1 MKFTRLIALAAI
13 CALPQHQPAAGA
25 EMLVKAPP
33 KEKKKDIKTPEFDWT
48 GFYFGGHIGY
58 AAASSKWS
66 ASLLGGPEPAVSGV
80 IDMFNSYDA
89 FKGTGSFFHGLQGG
103 YNVMLPSRV
112 VVGVE
117 ADVSPPNTIA
127 GNQTFATPL
136 VGEANYSDTLL
147 LSGTARA
154 RVGYAFDRWMAY
166 GTGGFAWAY
175 DSLTRTQSV
184 GTPSGGSASG
194 GTSEG
199 AFLWR
204 LGWAAGAGVEVP
216 VAGGWTAKIEY
227 LLSDY
232 GAKSVVFPAG
242 AQRFDSDLTMQSVKL
257 GMNYQLGADLGK
269 SDVFSKGPSPL
280 DLDNFSLHGQ
290 TTFVGQYALPFNSP
304 YVGQHSLYANS
315 GRETWDVDFF
325 IGIRPWQG
333 AELWINPEIDQGF
346 GLSGV
351 FGVAGFPSAEAYKVG
366 SSYPYARLPRMFF
379 RQTIDLGGETEK
391 VEGGANQFAG
401 SQTSDRLVIT
411 VGKLSVVDIFDT
423 NKYAHDP
430 RSDFLNWVVVDT
442 GAFDYAADAW
452 AFTYGGAAEW
462 YQDKWTFR
470 VGVFDAPAVPN
481 STDLD
486 PTFRQFQLDG
496 EIERRYELWDQ
507 PGKIAVTG
515 YLTRARMGN
524 FNDAIAQ
531 AQFTGTT
538 ADITAVRT
546 YTSKTGIAAN
556 LEQQIIPNVG
566 VFARAGWTRG
576 LLEAD
581 AFTDADRSLSGGAS
595 LSGKLWGRPD
605 DTFGIAGIYNVI
617 TQAHEEYFDFGGLT
631 ALLGDGQ
638 LPHPGP
644 EQIIEAYYGFPI
656 DAWRVTAD
664 YQFIVNP
671 AYNRDRGP
679 VSVVAAR
686 LHTQF

>member
-1 MKFTRLIALAAI
+1 MKVGRFIILAAI

-25 EMLVKAPP
+25 EIFVKAPP
-33 KEKKKDIKTPEFDWT
+33 KEKKKDAKASEFDWT
-48 GFYFGGHIGY
+48 GFYFGGHVGY
-58 AAASSKWS
+58 VTASSRFS
-66 ASLLGGPEPAVSGV
+66 ASLLGGPEPAVNGIV
-80 IDMFNSYDA
+80 DMFNSYDA
-89 FKGTGSFFHGLQGG
+89 FKGTGSYFHGLQGG
-103 YNVMLPSRV
+103 YNVMLPSHV
-112 VVGVE
+112 VAGAEV
-117 ADVSPPNTIA
+117 DVSPPNTIA
-127 GNQTFATPL
+127 GHQTFATPL
-136 VGEANYSDTLL
+136 VGEANYSDTIL

-154 RVGYAFDRWMAY
+154 RLGYAFDGWMAY

-175 DSLTRTQSV
+175 DTLTRTQSV
-184 GTPSGGSASG
+184 GTPFGGSASG
-194 GTSEG
+194 GTNEG

-232 GAKSVVFPAG
+232 GTKSVVFPAG

-257 GMNYQLGADLGK
+257 GMNYQLGGDLGK
-269 SDVFSKGPSPL
+269 SDVFLKGPAPL

-290 TTFVGQYALPFNSP
+290 TTFVSQYAFPFGSP
-304 YVGQHSLYANS
+304 YVGQHSLYPNS

-325 IGIRPWQG
+325 VGVRPWEG

-366 SSYPYARLPRMFF
+366 SSYPYARLPRMFL

-401 SQTSDRLVIT
+401 SRTSDRLVIT

-462 YQDKWTFR
+462 YKDKWTLR
-470 VGVFDAPAVPN
+470 VGIFDAPAVPN

-496 EIERRYELWDQ
+496 EIERRYELWGQ

-524 FNDAIAQ
+524 FDAAIAL
-531 AQFTGTT
+531 AQFTGSS

-556 LEQQIIPNVG
+556 MEQQITPDVG

-576 LLEAD
+576 LLESD
-581 AFTDADRSLSGGAS
+581 AFTDADQTLSGGAS
-595 LSGKLWGRPD
+595 LSGKIWGRPE
-605 DTFGIAGIYNVI
+605 DTLGIAGVYNVI
-617 TQAHEEYFDFGGLT
+617 SRDHQEYFDFGGLT

-638 LPHPGP
+638 LPHPGA

-664 YQFIVNP
+664 YQFIINP

-679 VSVVAAR
+679 VSVIAAR